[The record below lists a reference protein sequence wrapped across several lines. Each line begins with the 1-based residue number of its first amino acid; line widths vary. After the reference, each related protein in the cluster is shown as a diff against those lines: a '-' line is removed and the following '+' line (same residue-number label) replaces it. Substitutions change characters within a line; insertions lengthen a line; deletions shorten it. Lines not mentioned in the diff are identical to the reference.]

1 MALTQSAVGTRAYS
15 IGPVRQQR
23 VAIQALSADTTGTLT
38 FDNLIR
44 VESVLIT
51 SLQVTAITYNGDN
64 TCTITFTA
72 PGATVVGIAEG
83 HGP

>member
-1 MALTQSAVGTRAYS
+1 MALTGTGGRAYS

-23 VAIQALSADTTGTLT
+23 LNIQAVSGDTSGTLT

-51 SLQVTAITYNGDN
+51 SLQVKTITYNGDQ
-64 TCTITFTA
+64 TVSITFTD

>member
-1 MALTQSAVGTRAYS
+1 MALTQVAAGRAYS

-23 VAIQALSADTTGTLT
+23 LNITALSGDTTGTLT

-44 VESVLIT
+44 VESALIT
-51 SLQVTAITYNGDN
+51 SLKVTAITYNGDN
-64 TCTITFTA
+64 SCTITFA
-72 PGATVVGIAEG
+72 DPGATVVGIAEG